1 MWVRPPSSA
10 AGCMTAR
17 PGTIKAEI
25 AIPLGRPRHQSMLM
39 SSEFLA
45 LRRGLMSLIREES
58 LKAIGGEVN
67 DIALQGLDISTCTG
81 SVSRT

>member
-1 MWVRPPSSA
+1 
-10 AGCMTAR
+10 MTAR
-17 PGTIKAEI
+17 PGAIKAEI
-25 AIPLGRPRHQSMLM
+25 AIPLERPRHQSMMM

-67 DIALQGLDISTCTG
+67 DIALQGLDIELHG
-81 SVSRT
+81 RTLADVI

>member
-1 MWVRPPSSA
+1 MGSSA
-10 AGCMTAR
+10 VECGRLHDRTV
-17 PGTIKAEI
+17 
-25 AIPLGRPRHQSMLM
+25 PLGRPRHQSMLM

>member
-1 MWVRPPSSA
+1 MR
-10 AGCMTAR
+10 AR
-17 PGTIKAEI
+17 PGTIKAEF
-25 AIPLGRPRHQSMLM
+25 ASPLERPRQQSVMM

-67 DIALQGLDISTCTG
+67 DIGLQGLDIDLHGQSLAD
-81 SVSRT
+81 VI

>member
-1 MWVRPPSSA
+1 
-10 AGCMTAR
+10 
-17 PGTIKAEI
+17 
-25 AIPLGRPRHQSMLM
+25 
-39 SSEFLA
+39 
-45 LRRGLMSLIREES
+45 MSLIREES